1 LNQRL
6 VRSLLLSSALLAT
19 LAPAVRAGEEK
30 KLEVRKANGKI
41 EFTDPAGD
49 VQPIHS
55 SSRDYPGLDVV
66 GLAIAS
72 DGKQITF
79 TATLKD
85 PPGEFASEVLNI
97 YLDTD
102 NKPAT
107 GMQMTYPELGGFE
120 YKAELQ
126 ACADYSDKSSACVG
140 GSQKGKVTRHWA
152 AINLDRFKGK
162 GEYDKDTVVDSMGFP
177 GSKASAQVPIP
188 GKVVQGSID
197 YADLKVKPGQT
208 IRILVSEAGAGGNLD
223 SFFPEIL
230 LKLQ

>member
-1 LNQRL
+1 MNQRL
-6 VRSLLLSSALLAT
+6 VHTLLLSSALLAT
-19 LAPAVRAGEEK
+19 FAPAVRADET
-30 KLEVRKANGKI
+30 KLQVQKATGKI
-41 EFTDPAGD
+41 ELTDPAGD

-66 GLAIAS
+66 SLAIVS
-72 DGKQITF
+72 DSKQIAF
-79 TATLKD
+79 TATLAD
-85 PPGEFASEVLNI
+85 PPGSFATEVLAV
-97 YLDTD
+97 YFDTD

-140 GSQKGKVTRHWA
+140 GSEKGKLTRHWA
-152 AINLDRFKGK
+152 AVNLVRYKGK
-162 GEYDKDTVVDSMGFP
+162 GAYDTDTVVDSMGFP
-177 GSKASAQVPIP
+177 GSKASAQEPIP
-188 GKVVQGSID
+188 GKVMQGSID

-208 IRILVSEAGAGGNLD
+208 IRILVNEACAGGNLD
-223 SFFPEIL
+223 SYFPEIL